1 MSRRSPE
8 STLPPP
14 ESGSY
19 GPPSTP
25 EKKRSWPARHKILT
39 TLGAG
44 AGLIAIISV
53 ASHSGG
59 QGSNPPAAN
68 QPSASAAA
76 KPVAAAGIGT
86 PVRDGKFEFVVTG
99 VTHAKSVG
107 GEFGSTAQGEYTIL
121 HVSVKNIG
129 DQSQTLDDSSQYVF
143 NSAGA
148 KYDADSVADMDAN
161 GDGSVFLENI
171 NPGNSVQGQI
181 AFDMPSGTHAVKA
194 ELHDSMFSNGVT
206 VNLG

>member
-8 STLPPP
+8 STLPSP
-14 ESGSY
+14 EGHY
-19 GPPSTP
+19 GPPP
-25 EKKRSWPARHKILT
+25 ALAKKRSWPARHKFLT
-39 TLGAG
+39 ALIAG
-44 AGLIAIISV
+44 AGLIAIIS
-53 ASHSGG
+53 ATAHSGG
-59 QGSNPPAAN
+59 GQSSNPPAAS
-68 QPSASAAA
+68 QPPAGTAAA
-76 KPVAAAGIGT
+76 PAIAAGIGT

-129 DQSQTLDDSSQYVF
+129 DQAQTLDDSSQYVF
-143 NSAGA
+143 NSAGS
-148 KYDADSVADMDAN
+148 KYDADSAADLNVN

-181 AFDMPSGTHAVKA
+181 AFDMPSGAHAVKA

>member
-8 STLPPP
+8 TTLPPP
-14 ESGSY
+14 EGHH
-19 GPPSTP
+19 GPPPTP
-25 EKKRSWPARHKILT
+25 AKKRSWPARHKFLT
-39 TLGAG
+39 ALLAG
-44 AGLIAIISV
+44 AGLVVIIS
-53 ASHSGG
+53 ATAHSGGG
-59 QGSNPPAAN
+59 QGSNPPAASE
-68 QPSASAAA
+68 PSASAPAEPA
-76 KPVAAAGIGT
+76 VAAGIGT

-129 DQSQTLDDSSQYVF
+129 DQAQTLDDSSQYVF
-143 NSAGA
+143 NSAGS
-148 KYDADSVADMDAN
+148 KYDADSAADMDVN
-161 GDGSVFLENI
+161 GNGSVFMENI

-181 AFDMPSGTHAVKA
+181 AFDLPSGAHAVKA

>member
-1 MSRRSPE
+1 
-8 STLPPP
+8 
-14 ESGSY
+14 
-19 GPPSTP
+19 
-25 EKKRSWPARHKILT
+25 LT
-39 TLGAG
+39 ALLAG
-44 AGLIAIISV
+44 AGLIGIIS
-53 ASHSGG
+53 ATSHSGG
-59 QGSNPPAAN
+59 GQDSNPPAAN
-68 QPSASAAA
+68 QPSASTAAKPASAAA
-76 KPVAAAGIGT
+76 KPASAAAKPASAAAKPALTAGIGT

-129 DQSQTLDDSSQYVF
+129 DESQMLDDSNQYVY

-148 KYDADSVADMDAN
+148 KYDADTAADLDAN
-161 GDGSVFLENI
+161 SDSSVFLENI
-171 NPGNSVQGQI
+171 NPGNSVQGLI